1 MGRYVIPYFE
11 GLDESLGALAG
22 NAAAA
27 RVARNIST
35 DHGRLSSAAGF
46 GEYIAQAVPG
56 RAESLYVF

>member
-27 RVARNIST
+27 RVARNIAT

-46 GEYIAQAVPG
+46 AEYIPEMVPG
-56 RAESLYVF
+56 FIGICY